1 MASQSRL
8 QSTIDRRTAALL
20 ALGTGEDRIHN
31 AVVVV
36 ENPALGLRAAA
47 AAGTMRD
54 DSDRAM
60 VVDTQFHIASIV
72 KPMTAALI
80 FQAAETGR
88 LGAAGID
95 TRLIDTGVLPPH
107 IVRALHNIAGR
118 SHGAEITLRHLLT
131 HSAGLRDGQI
141 DDGEYTAGGY
151 FGRAAPN
158 SLSGRR
164 FPDLEP
170 HFAAYRRGEKP
181 PAGLRTTM
189 HWKPWDPTRPDDPDA
204 GVLNFYLAAHT
215 AGAHALFRP
224 GHGFHY
230 SDTAFTILALLA
242 EQLHGASFA
251 RLLLSRIYEPCG
263 MTDSYYEA
271 DSDLDPAPWMRELSD
286 CWNGHYP
293 LVSMG
298 MSLSNDWGGGGVVAT
313 AADLNRFLRGL
324 LDGRLFQRRETLA
337 EMARFTVL
345 PAGAAYAAVAHGLLG
360 FRSPAGRFLF
370 GHSGAWGAKM
380 LYDPQNGFYY
390 SGTVNRRGAK
400 GDWMLEIADAVAALA

>member
-1 MASQSRL
+1 MTQVQSLLDRL
-8 QSTIDRRTAALL
+8 VPALL
-20 ALGTGEDRIHN
+20 TTGEDAIHN

-36 ENPALGLRAAA
+36 ENPATGLRAEA
-47 AAGTMRD
+47 AAGRMRD
-54 DSDRAM
+54 DSDRPM
-60 VVDTQFHIASIV
+60 QVGTQFHIASIV

-80 FQAAETGR
+80 FQAAETGL
-88 LGAAGID
+88 LGPAGID
-95 TRLIDTGVLPPH
+95 TRLIDTGLLPLR
-107 IVRALHNIAGR
+107 IVRRLHNIRGR
-118 SHGAEITLRHLLT
+118 SFGEQITLRQLLT
-131 HSAGLRDGQI
+131 HTAGLRDGQG
-141 DDGEYTAGGY
+141 DDGDYLAGGY

-170 HFAAYRRGEKP
+170 HYQAYRAGRPIP
-181 PAGLRTTM
+181 PGLRTTM
-189 HWKPWDPTRPDDPDA
+189 LWKPWDPTQPDNPDS

-215 AGAHALFRP
+215 AGANALFRP

-251 RLLLSRIYEPCG
+251 RLLHDRIYVPCG
-263 MTDSYYEA
+263 MADSYFDA
-271 DSDLDPAPWMRELSD
+271 DSDIDPTPWMRDLAD
-286 CWNGHYP
+286 VWNGKYP

-298 MSLSNDWGGGGVVAT
+298 MSLSNDWGGGGVIAT
-313 AADLNRFLRGL
+313 AADLNRFMIGL

-337 EMARFTVL
+337 EMARFTV
-345 PAGAAYAAVAHGLLG
+345 PEGIKAYAAIAHGLLG
-360 FRSPAGRFLF
+360 FRSPAGRWLF

-380 LYDPQNGFYY
+380 LYDPANGYFY

-400 GDWMLEIADAVAALA
+400 GEWMLEIADQVAAI